1 MDPSLLSSLVSSGAT
16 FGGSAFSSMMNNKS
30 VRETNAQNL
39 AIQNIQWQREDKAY
53 QRLAEDLE
61 KAGYSKNILSG
72 VSSGS
77 SSSSNYRAQP
87 MDYSD
92 VANGLSKGVD
102 VFLNS
107 LDRKREREIA
117 NVQMAQMNENVKHMQ
132 EVIKGTMTDN
142 AIKLQHLEQEKEK
155 TIQSAYQTQALQHN
169 IDYYNKNK
177 FLPYGSWYG
186 TPEMYIFVKSLE
198 VANRINEGLEKE
210 LEDAESRK
218 AKIEVDG
225 LPSYVVDLKSLT
237 VYIENELGIKY
248 RSKGWTEAY
257 NSLKKL
263 LVERQRLEYKQQFDS
278 SPFGKRWNKFINK

>member
-1 MDPSLLSSLVSSGAT
+1 MDPTLLSGLISAGAS
-16 FGGSAFSSMMNNKS
+16 FGGSVFSSLMNNLS
-30 VRETNAQNL
+30 VKDTNAQNL
-39 AIQNIQWQREDKAY
+39 AIQKIQWSREDNAY
-53 QRLAEDLE
+53 QRLAKDLE

-87 MDYSD
+87 MNYSD

-107 LDRKREREIA
+107 LDRKRERDIA
-117 NVQMAQMNENVKHMQ
+117 NTQMAQMNENIKHMQ

-169 IDYYNKNK
+169 FDFYNKNK

-186 TPEMYIFVKSLE
+186 SPEMYSFVKSLE
-198 VANRINEGLEKE
+198 VANRINEGLDKSLKE
-210 LEDAESRK
+210 AEARK
-218 AKIEVDG
+218 AKIELDG
-225 LPSYVVDLKSLT
+225 LPSYVVDKSSLEN
-237 VYIENELGIKY
+237 YIENELGIKY
-248 RSKGWTEAY
+248 RSKGWSEAY
-257 NSLKKL
+257 TTLNKL
-263 LVERQRLEYKQQFDS
+263 LHQRNQLEFKQRFDS
-278 SPFGKRWNKFINK
+278 SPFGKKWNKFMNK